1 MAVHE
6 LWNVT
11 VVLDID
17 GDLLPLFDAKQR
29 TGRAAVVADRL
40 NDLLRGNLDFDR
52 SNAQRNARRI
62 AGWSRKLFCHIIR
75 TGFVS
80 FQSMK
85 NLRRRSGDRA
95 IV

>member
-29 TGRAAVVADRL
+29 TGRAAVVADRM
-40 NDLLRGNLDFDR
+40 NDLLRGNLDFAGAMR
-52 SNAQRNARRI
+52 SEMPAALQDEVVSSFVTSFVP
-62 AGWSRKLFCHIIR
+62 GLCHFSR
-75 TGFVS
+75 
-80 FQSMK
+80 
-85 NLRRRSGDRA
+85 
-95 IV
+95 